1 MRGNPPKTTAEQRKE
16 ILRVYKAEGTAACS
30 ALCISLGLSARYYSK
45 LASEH
50 GLSSPKSKP
59 LSEAQKAKMLA
70 TVRKDDS
77 YDYRWKWAIERGPV
91 VAP

>member
-1 MRGNPPKTTAEQRKE
+1 MRGNPPKTTAKQRSE
-16 ILRVYKAEGTAACS
+16 ILRVFKKDGAAACR
-30 ALCISLGLSARYYSK
+30 ALCLSFGLSARYYSK

-50 GLSSPKSKP
+50 GISARKSKP
-59 LSEAQKAKMLA
+59 LTEAQKQKMRA

>member
-1 MRGNPPKTTAEQRKE
+1 MRGNPPKTTEAQRKE
-16 ILRVYKAEGTAACS
+16 ILRVFKADGAAACS
-30 ALCISLGLSARYYSK
+30 ALCLSLGLSARYYSK

-50 GLSSPKSKP
+50 GVSARKSKP
-59 LSEAQKAKMLA
+59 LTDAQKAKMIA

-77 YDYRWKWAIERGPV
+77 YDYRWKWAVERGPV

>member
-1 MRGNPPKTTAEQRKE
+1 MRGNPPKTTKEQRAE

-30 ALCISLGLSARYYSK
+30 ALCLSLGLSARYYSK

-50 GLSSPKSKP
+50 GLSCPKSKP
-59 LSEAQKAKMLA
+59 LSAAQKAKMRA

-77 YDYRWKWAIERGPV
+77 YDHRWKWAVERGSV
-91 VAP
+91 VV

>member
-1 MRGNPPKTTAEQRKE
+1 MRGNPAKTTAEQRAE
-16 ILRVYKAEGTAACS
+16 ILRVYKANGPDACS
-30 ALCISLGLSARYYSK
+30 TLCLSLGLSARYYSK

-50 GLSSPKSKP
+50 GVSGRKSKP
-59 LSEAQKAKMLA
+59 LTEAQKQKMRA

>member
-1 MRGNPPKTTAEQRKE
+1 MSPPKTTKEQRAE
-16 ILRVYKAEGTAACS
+16 ILRLYKAEGSAACS
-30 ALCISLGLSARYYSK
+30 AHCLKLGLSARYYSK

-50 GLSSPKSKP
+50 GYSGRKSKP
-59 LSEAQKAKMLA
+59 LTTAQKSQMRAI
-70 TVRKDDS
+70 VRKDDS